1 MLEKLRTIALQKS
14 QDYPDDHFKI
24 RGIWRIDYHCQ
35 PNQSERDLLC
45 GIWIVQTLG
54 QGCCYVDYQGGYLNE
69 DLIGQDARY
78 VKPQHLWAEIA
89 LLDSVYSVFKSKP
102 DNSFTFTGNA
112 RDKASI
118 RARFIA
124 ELVKRELLKIGKNKV
139 VQIGVLGN
147 LLKQCQEFD
156 IDVVGTDFDP
166 DLVRCG
172 INDVT
177 VYHADQNEQRIQE
190 ADIVLVTGMTLAT
203 NTLQGIIDTA
213 HRYGK
218 KIMLFTA
225 TGAHF
230 AEAYCNTFGIDV
242 VFSETLPHYMF
253 QGFSTINVFRKKTAT
268 PSQ

>member
-1 MLEKLRTIALQKS
+1 MLEKLRTLALQKS

-24 RGIWRIDYHCQ
+24 RGIWRMDYHCQ
-35 PNQSERDLLC
+35 PNQWERDLLC

-54 QGCCYVDYQGGYLNE
+54 QGCCYVDYKGGYLNE

-78 VKPQHLWAEIA
+78 ARPQHLWAEIA
-89 LLDSVYSVFKSKP
+89 LLDSVYSVFQSEP
-102 DNSFTFTGNA
+102 DSSFSFRGNT
-112 RDKASI
+112 RDKATL

-124 ELVKRELLKIGKNKV
+124 ELVTLELQKIGGKKV

-147 LLKQCQEFD
+147 LLQQCQEFGID
-156 IDVVGTDFDP
+156 IVGTDFDP
-166 DLVRCG
+166 ELIRNG
-172 INDVT
+172 INGVT
-177 VYHADQNEQRIQE
+177 VHHADQNNQRIQE

-213 HRYGK
+213 QRHGK
-218 KIMLFTA
+218 KVMLFTA

-253 QGFSTINVFRKKTAT
+253 QGSSTINVFRRKTAT
-268 PSQ
+268 L